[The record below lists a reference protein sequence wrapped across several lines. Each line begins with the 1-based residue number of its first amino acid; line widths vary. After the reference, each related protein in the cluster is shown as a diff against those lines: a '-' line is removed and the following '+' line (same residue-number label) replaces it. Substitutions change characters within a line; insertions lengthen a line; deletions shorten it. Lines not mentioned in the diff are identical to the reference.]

1 MATPSQGAPPGQIA
15 ERFLQAMRDG
25 RADDKWTE
33 DVLVFFTRLKDQF
46 EVAGSKSVYVSP
58 RGWGVLED
66 LIHKLEEQGSSLLSD
81 QDFVERLSGL
91 LTDLST
97 GKIWFKRK
105 SA

>member
-1 MATPSQGAPPGQIA
+1 MAAPPQGTPPGQIA
-15 ERFLQAMRDG
+15 ERFLQAMREG

-66 LIHKLEEQGSSLLSD
+66 LIQQLEEQGSSLLSD
-81 QDFVERLSGL
+81 QDVVERLSGL

-97 GKIWFKRK
+97 GKISFKRRT
-105 SA
+105 A